1 MKIISK
7 YKDYYDYLAGIYGID
22 EKLVLDRTN
31 FGIPIYTD
39 VVSFYICGKR
49 IDGYF
54 DSKENKFYFGEDL
67 KVKFPEKTQRH
78 SRWYYRLTS
87 FKDFDKEVNYMF
99 IPVEGIRN
107 GKQVYINII
116 DDKYKL
122 NEKFSCPILCDTK
135 GTPFGDATAY
145 TMFPKLDETGIVK
158 MLPPHDIYMMLCE
171 WLGKEKEITDNR
183 TNEEKILSAGFDKK
197 ISFRNVK

>member
-1 MKIISK
+1 MKVISK

-67 KVKFPEKTQRH
+67 KIKFPKNPQIH
-78 SRWYYRLTS
+78 SRWYYRLRPFRES
-87 FKDFDKEVNYMF
+87 DKEDNYKY
-99 IPVEGIRN
+99 IPVEGTRN
-107 GKQVYINII
+107 GKRAYINIT
-116 DDKYKL
+116 DDTFKL
-122 NEKFSCPILCDTK
+122 NEKFGCPILCDTI
-135 GTPFGDATAY
+135 GTPLGDATTY
-145 TMFPKLDETGIVK
+145 TIFPKLDETGIAK
-158 MLPPHDIYMMLCE
+158 MLPPHDIYMMICE
-171 WLGKEKEITDNR
+171 WLGKEKEIIDKRND
-183 TNEEKILSAGFDKK
+183 EEKLLSAGFDKK